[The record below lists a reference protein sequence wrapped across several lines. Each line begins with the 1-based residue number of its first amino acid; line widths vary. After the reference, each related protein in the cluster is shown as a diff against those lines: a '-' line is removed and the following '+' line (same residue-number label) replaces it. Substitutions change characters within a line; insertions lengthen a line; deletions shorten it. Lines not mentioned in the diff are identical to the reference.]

1 MWLTDVAIKRP
12 VLITMFFMALIVL
25 GYRSLTLM
33 PVDLYPKVDIPI
45 ITVTTTYPGA
55 GPEEVETLITK
66 PIEDKVGT
74 INKIDEVTSVSR
86 DSVSAV
92 VIKFLLEADLDVA
105 AADVRD
111 KIDLARPELPDDV
124 DDPIISKLD
133 FGAMPV
139 ITMGITS
146 DTMNIRNVKTLVKQ
160 NISDRFSKLSGV
172 GSVDVTGGD
181 TREIQ
186 IYADQDRLK
195 AYGMTIEE
203 LRQIINMAN
212 LNIPSGDLKHGNKEN
227 SIKIL
232 GEFDSV
238 DEIKNLRITKKK
250 KDINYS
256 IKLSDIAEVTDTSAE
271 RDAITRLDM
280 VDSVGVTVRKQAD
293 ANTLKAVDLIKK
305 ELELIQKD
313 YPQLKIKISDDQSK
327 FIKQSL
333 ESLREELIVGGLL
346 AILIVYL
353 FLHDLRSTFIIALA
367 LPTSMMSIFIILN
380 AAGQTLNMMSLM
392 GLALS
397 TGILIDDSIVVLE
410 NIHRHLKMGK
420 DPKQAALDGR
430 SEIGLAAIAITLVD
444 VVVYLPIAF
453 MRGIVGR
460 FFFSFGLTVASAT
473 LFSLLVSF
481 TLTPM
486 LASLWFKQE
495 KKKKKIQDLWFELK
509 EEMLGKLKDMLP
521 ADRINSL
528 AHLVNVKFTD
538 EAVLKARLAG
548 MHFNDKEIL
557 LLSDY
562 LKQVKEVE
570 CEEKEHNGLFA
581 SMSSK
586 FFASFDAFYDGLDN
600 IYRGVLSRAL
610 KIRWLVVLI
619 GMGSLVV
626 AIKFVAPVLGF
637 EFMSST
643 DKGIITVKMELP
655 SDSNVDETDRFIK
668 EIENRINNKKDFP
681 EVISMFT
688 TVGAETGS
696 FVGGGEQGPQYASIT
711 LDMGEKN
718 TRKRGTKEIGTILG
732 NKLMDIPYRIVIS
745 YPSSVGGGGTEAPV
759 QVEITGSKFQ
769 MDDIIELS
777 EKVKKIVETTEG
789 TVSVDTSWKEGK
801 PETRVVMDRMKMSAN
816 GISVATIGSIMRT
829 SIEGNKDIKYREF
842 GEEYDIRVRLKE
854 KDRKEPYQVANIYL
868 GQVDDKPVSIKD
880 IGTLKTLPA
889 PNKIEHSNK
898 QRKIVISAELA
909 KGYPLGNV
917 KRDIETR
924 LAKELT
930 VPSGITVQFGGEG
943 KRMVESFQ
951 YMVEA
956 LLLAIILVYMVM
968 AALFESYLN
977 PFIIMFALPQAMV
990 GGLLA
995 LYITGKTL
1003 NIMSMIGIIMLVG
1016 LVGKNAILLIDYT
1029 NTLRE
1034 KGMKRDEAIK
1044 EAGPTRLRPILM
1056 TTIAMI
1062 FGMLPIALGLGSGSE
1077 MRGPMSIAVIGG
1089 LLLSTLLTLLVIP
1102 VLYAQFDD
1110 LVNFLGRVKKSILRA

>member
-12 VLITMFFMALIVL
+12 VCTTMFFLALIVL

-33 PVDLYPKVDIPI
+33 PVDIYPNTNFPV

-55 GPEEVETLITK
+55 GPDEIETLITK
-66 PIEDKVGT
+66 PIEDQVGT
-74 INKIDEVTSVSR
+74 INKIDEVTSVSS

-92 VIKFLLEADLDVA
+92 VIKFLLEADLNVA

-111 KIDLARPELPDDV
+111 KIDLVRANLPKEAKAPV
-124 DDPIISKLD
+124 ISKLD
-133 FGAMPV
+133 FGSTPV

-146 DTMNIRNVKTLVKQ
+146 DTMDIRSVKTLVKQ
-160 NISDRFSKLSGV
+160 NISDRFSKLSDV
-172 GSVDVTGGD
+172 GSVEVTGGD

-203 LRQIINMAN
+203 LRQTINMTN
-212 LNIPSGDLKHGNKEN
+212 LNIPAGDLKHGNKEN

-232 GEFDSV
+232 GEFGSV
-238 DEIKNLRITKKK
+238 DKIKNLRITKKK
-250 KDINYS
+250 NDINYS
-256 IKLSDIAEVTDTSAE
+256 IKLSDIADVRDASAE
-271 RDAITRLDM
+271 RDAITRLDL
-280 VDSVGVTVRKQAD
+280 VDSVGVTVRKQAN
-293 ANTLKAVDLIKK
+293 ANTLKAVTLIKK
-305 ELELIQKD
+305 ELKAIQKD
-313 YPQLKIKISDDQSK
+313 YPQLKIKISDDESN
-327 FIKQSL
+327 FIKESL
-333 ESLREELIVGGLL
+333 ESLREELVIGGFL

-353 FLHDLRSTFIIALA
+353 FLHDLRSTVIIAFA

-420 DPKQAALDGR
+420 TPAQAALDGR

-444 VVVYLPIAF
+444 VVVYLPVAF
-453 MRGIVGR
+453 MRGIMGS

-473 LFSLLVSF
+473 MFSLLVSF

-495 KKKKKIQDLWFELK
+495 KKKKIHELWFEVK
-509 EEMLGKLKDMLP
+509 EEILGKLKDILP
-521 ADRINSL
+521 PDKLNSISS
-528 AHLVNVKFTD
+528 LVDIKFPD
-538 EAVLKARLAG
+538 EAILQARLKG
-548 MHFNDKEIL
+548 LNFNDKEIL
-557 LLSDY
+557 MLTDY

-570 CEEKEHNGLFA
+570 IEEEEQKSYISYISA
-581 SMSSK
+581 K
-586 FFASFDAFYDGLDN
+586 FFASFDAFYEGLDN
-600 IYRGVLSRAL
+600 LYRGVLSRVL
-610 KIRWLVVLI
+610 RIRWLVVLI

-626 AIKFVAPVLGF
+626 AVKFIAPVLGF

-643 DKGIITVKMELP
+643 DKGLITIKMELP
-655 SDSNVDETDRFIK
+655 SDSNVNETDRFIK

-681 EVISMFT
+681 EVISIFT
-688 TVGAETGS
+688 AVGTESGMS
-696 FVGGGEQGPQYASIT
+696 EGDQGHQNATIT
-711 LDMGEKN
+711 IDVGEK
-718 TRKRGTKEIGTILG
+718 TIRKRGTKDIGKLLN
-732 NKLMDIPYRIVIS
+732 NKLLDIPYRIIIS
-745 YPSSVGGGGTEAPV
+745 YPASVSEAGTEAPV
-759 QVEITGSKFQ
+759 QVEIVGNKFQ
-769 MDDIIELS
+769 RDKMIELS
-777 EKVKKIVETTEG
+777 EKVKHIVETTKG
-789 TVSVDTSWKEGK
+789 AVSVATSWKQGK
-801 PETRVVMDRMKMSAN
+801 PETRVIMDIMKMSSY
-816 GISVATIGSIMRT
+816 GISVETIGSILRT
-829 SIEGNKDIKYREF
+829 SIEGNTDIKYREF

-854 KDRKEPYQVANIYL
+854 KDRKEPSQVEDIYL
-868 GQVDDKPVSIKD
+868 GQIDDKPVCIKD
-880 IGTLKTLPA
+880 IGTIKTMPA

-917 KRDIETR
+917 MQAIETR
-924 LAKELT
+924 FAKELT
-930 VPSGITVQFGGEG
+930 IPAGITVQFGGEG
-943 KRMVESFQ
+943 KDMTESFQ
-951 YMVEA
+951 YMAEA
-956 LLLAIILVYMVM
+956 LLLAIMLVYMVM

-977 PFIIMFALPQAMV
+977 PFIIMFAIPQAMV

-1034 KGMKRDEAIK
+1034 RGMKRDEAIK

-1062 FGMLPIALGLGSGSE
+1062 FGMLPTALGLGSGSE
-1077 MRGPMSIAVIGG
+1077 MRGPMSIALIGG
-1089 LLLSTLLTLLVIP
+1089 LLLSTMLTLLVIP

-1110 LVNFLGRVKKSILRA
+1110 LMNFLGRVKKGQ

>member
-1 MWLTDVAIKRP
+1 MWLTDIAIKRP
-12 VLITMFFMALIVL
+12 VFTTMFFLALIVL

-55 GPEEVETLITK
+55 GPEEMETLVTK
-66 PIEDKVGT
+66 PIEDQVGT

-86 DSVSAV
+86 DSISAV

-111 KIDLARPELPDDV
+111 KIDLARPDLPEDA

-146 DTMNIRNVKTLVKQ
+146 DSMNIRSVKTLVEQ
-160 NISDRFSKLSGV
+160 NIEDRFSKLSGV
-172 GSVDVTGGD
+172 GSVDVSGGD

-212 LNIPSGDLKHGNKEN
+212 LNIPGGDLKHGNKEN
-227 SIKIL
+227 SIKVL
-232 GEFDSV
+232 GEFDNV

-250 KDINYS
+250 KDVNYS
-256 IKLSDIAEVTDTSAE
+256 IKLSDIADVRDASAE
-271 RDAITRLDM
+271 RDAITRLDL
-280 VDSVGVTVRKQAD
+280 VDSVGVTIKKQAD
-293 ANTLKAVDLIKK
+293 ANTLKVVELVKK
-305 ELELIQKD
+305 ELEAVQKD

-333 ESLREELIVGGLL
+333 ESLREELVVGGLL
-346 AILIVYL
+346 AILIVFL
-353 FLHDLRSTFIIALA
+353 FLHDVRSTIIIACA

-420 DPKQAALDGR
+420 APAQAALDGR

-486 LASLWFKQE
+486 LASMWFRQE
-495 KKKKKIQDLWFELK
+495 KKRKIQDLWFELK
-509 EEMLGKLKDMLP
+509 EEMLGRLKDILSP
-521 ADRINSL
+521 DRLDSL
-528 AHLVNVKFTD
+528 ASLVNVKFLD
-538 EAVLKARLAG
+538 ESLLQERLKELN
-548 MHFNDKEIL
+548 FNDKEIL
-557 LLSDY
+557 LLTDY

-570 CEEKEHNGLFA
+570 CEEKEQNGFF
-581 SMSSK
+581 SSWWNN
-586 FFASFDAFYDGLDN
+586 FVSYFDAFYDGLDN

-610 KIRWLVVLI
+610 KVRWLVVI
-619 GMGSLVV
+619 VGMGSLVV
-626 AIKFVAPVLGF
+626 AMKFIAPSLGF

-643 DKGIITVKMELP
+643 DKGIVTVKMELP
-655 SDSNVDETDRFIK
+655 SDSNVDETDRFIR
-668 EIENRINNKKDFP
+668 EVENRINNKKDFP
-681 EVISMFT
+681 EVISIFT

-696 FVGGGEQGPQYASIT
+696 IIGGEQGPQYATVTI
-711 LDMGEKN
+711 DFGEKY
-718 TRKRGTKEIGTILG
+718 TRKRDTKEIGKILG
-732 NKLMDIPYRIVIS
+732 EKLMDIPYRIIIS
-745 YPSSVGGGGTEAPV
+745 YPSSVGGAGTEAPV

-769 MDDIIELS
+769 MDNIIELS
-777 EKVKKIVETTEG
+777 EKVRHIVETTEG
-789 TVSVDTSWKEGK
+789 TQSVDTSWKEGK
-801 PETRVVMDRMKMSAN
+801 PETRIVMDRMKMSSH
-816 GISVATIGSIMRT
+816 GISVGTIGSILRT
-829 SIEGNKDIKYREF
+829 SIEGNTDIKYREF

-854 KDRKEPYQVANIYL
+854 KDRKEPYQVADIYL
-868 GQVDDKPVSIKD
+868 GQVDDKPISVKD

-917 KRDIETR
+917 KRAIEER
-924 LAKELT
+924 LAKEIT
-930 VPSGITVQFGGEG
+930 VPSGITVKFGGEG
-943 KRMVESFQ
+943 ERMVESFQ

-956 LLLAIILVYMVM
+956 LILAILLVYMVM

-995 LYITGKTL
+995 LFLTGKTL

-1029 NTLRE
+1029 NTLRGR
-1034 KGMKRDEAIK
+1034 GMKRDDAIK

-1110 LVNFLGRVKKSILRA
+1110 LMNFLGKVKKSISRT

>member
-12 VLITMFFMALIVL
+12 VFITMFFMALIVL
-25 GYRSLTLM
+25 GYRSVTLM

-45 ITVTTTYPGA
+45 ITVTTTYAGA
-55 GPEEVETLITK
+55 GPEEIETLVTK
-66 PIEDKVGT
+66 PIEDQVGT
-74 INKIDEVTSVSR
+74 INKIDEVMSVSR
-86 DSVSAV
+86 DSISAV
-92 VIKFLLEADLDVA
+92 IVKFLLEADLDVA

-111 KIDLARPELPDDV
+111 KIDLARPDLPDDA

-146 DTMNIRNVKTLVKQ
+146 DTMDIRSVKTLVEQ
-160 NISDRFSKLSGV
+160 NIEDRFSKLSGV
-172 GSVDVTGGD
+172 GNVDVTGGD

-195 AYGMTIEE
+195 AYGITIEE

-212 LNIPSGDLKHGNKEN
+212 LNIPGGDLKHGKKEN
-227 SIKIL
+227 SIKVL

-238 DEIKNLRITKKK
+238 EEIKNLRITKKK
-250 KDINYS
+250 QDVNYS
-256 IKLSDIAEVTDTSAE
+256 IKLSDIADVIDGSAE

-280 VDSVGVTVRKQAD
+280 VDSVGVTVKKQAD
-293 ANTLKAVDLIKK
+293 ANTLKVVELIKK
-305 ELELIQKD
+305 ELEAVQKD
-313 YPQLKIKISDDQSK
+313 YPQLKIKISDDQST

-346 AILIVYL
+346 AMLVVFL
-353 FLHDLRSTFIIALA
+353 FLHDFRSTVIIAFA
-367 LPTSMMSIFIILN
+367 LPTSMMSTFIILN

-420 DPKQAALDGR
+420 TPAQAALDGR

-495 KKKKKIQDLWFELK
+495 KKKKIQELWFELK
-509 EEMLGKLKDMLP
+509 EEILGKLRDILP
-521 ADRINSL
+521 HDKLNSL
-528 AHLVNVKFTD
+528 YSLVDVKFPD
-538 EAVLKARLAG
+538 ESSLHARLIG
-548 MHFNDKEIL
+548 LDFNDKEIL
-557 LLSDY
+557 LLTDY
-562 LKQVKEVE
+562 LKQVKEVDYE
-570 CEEKEHNGLFA
+570 DEKTDGLLSGTGKKLA
-581 SMSSK
+581 R
-586 FFASFDAFYDGLDN
+586 AFDSFYDGLDN
-600 IYRGVLSRAL
+600 IYRGILGRAL
-610 KIRWLVVLI
+610 KIRWLVVLV

-626 AIKFVAPVLGF
+626 AIKFIAPFIGF

-643 DKGIITVKMELP
+643 DKGIVTVKMELP

-681 EVISMFT
+681 ELISMFT

-696 FVGGGEQGPQYASIT
+696 FIGGEQGPQYATVT
-711 LDMGEKN
+711 LDFGEKH
-718 TRKRGTKEIGTILG
+718 TRKRDTKEIGKILG
-732 NKLMDIPYRIVIS
+732 DKLLDIPYKIIIS
-745 YPSSVGGGGTEAPV
+745 YPSSVGGSGTEAPV

-769 MDDIIELS
+769 MDAIIELS
-777 EKVKKIVETTEG
+777 EKVKHIVETTEG
-789 TVSVDTSWKEGK
+789 TQSVDTSWKEGK
-801 PETRVVMDRMKMSAN
+801 PETRVVMDRMKMSSH
-816 GISVATIGSIMRT
+816 GISVGTIGSILRT
-829 SIEGNKDIKYREF
+829 SIEGNTDIKYREF
-842 GEEYDIRVRLKE
+842 GEEYDIRLRLKE
-854 KDRKEPYQVANIYL
+854 KDRKDPSQIADIYL
-868 GQVDDKPVSIKD
+868 GQVDGKPISIKD

-917 KRDIETR
+917 KRAIEDR

-930 VPSGITVQFGGEG
+930 VPSGITVKFGGEG
-943 KRMVESFQ
+943 ERMVESFQ

-956 LLLAIILVYMVM
+956 LLLAIVLVYMVM

-995 LYITGKTL
+995 LFLTGRTL

-1034 KGMKRDEAIK
+1034 RGMERDEAIK

-1062 FGMLPIALGLGSGSE
+1062 FGMIPIALGLGSGSE

-1110 LVNFLGRVKKSILRA
+1110 LVNFLGRVKKSISRA

>member
-12 VLITMFFMALIVL
+12 VFTTMFFLALIVL

-55 GPEEVETLITK
+55 GPEEIETLITK
-66 PIEDKVGT
+66 PIEDQVGT

-111 KIDLARPELPDDV
+111 KIDLARPNLPDDAE
-124 DDPIISKLD
+124 DPIISKLD

-146 DTMNIRNVKTLVKQ
+146 DTMDIRSVKTIVKQ
-160 NISDRFSKLSGV
+160 NIADRFSKLSGV
-172 GSVDVTGGD
+172 GSVEVTGGD

-212 LNIPSGDLKHGNKEN
+212 LNIPAGDLKHGNKEN
-227 SIKIL
+227 SIKVL

-250 KDINYS
+250 NSINYS
-256 IKLSDIAEVTDTSAE
+256 IKLSDIADVRDASAE
-271 RDAITRLDM
+271 RDAITRLDL

-293 ANTLKAVDLIKK
+293 ANTLKAVALIKE
-305 ELELIQKD
+305 ELKAIQKD

-353 FLHDLRSTFIIALA
+353 FLHDLRSTVIIACA

-420 DPKQAALDGR
+420 APARAALDGR

-473 LFSLLVSF
+473 MFSLLVSF

-495 KKKKKIQDLWFELK
+495 RKKKLQELWFEVK
-509 EEMLGKLKDMLP
+509 EEILEKLKDILSP
-521 ADRINSL
+521 DKLNVISSL
-528 AHLVNVKFTD
+528 VDVKFLD
-538 EAVLKARLAG
+538 ETTLQARLKELD
-548 MHFNDKEIL
+548 FNDKEIL
-557 LLSDY
+557 MLTDY

-570 CEEKEHNGLFA
+570 IEEEEQKNYFSSIFA
-581 SMSSK
+581 K
-586 FFASFDAFYDGLDN
+586 FIASFDAFYDGLDN
-600 IYRGVLSRAL
+600 LYRGILSRVL

-626 AIKFVAPVLGF
+626 AVKFIAPVLGF

-643 DKGIITVKMELP
+643 DKGLIVVKMELP

-668 EIENRINNKKDFP
+668 EVENRINNKKDFP
-681 EVISMFT
+681 EVISIFT

-696 FVGGGEQGPQYASIT
+696 FIGGEQGPQYATIT
-711 LDMGEKN
+711 LDCGEKD
-718 TRKRGTKEIGTILG
+718 TRTRDTKEIGTILA
-732 NKLMDIPYRIVIS
+732 NKLLDIPYRITIS
-745 YPSSVGGGGTEAPV
+745 FPSSVGGAGTEAPV
-759 QVEITGSKFQ
+759 QVEIVGSKFQ
-769 MDDIIELS
+769 MDKIIELS
-777 EKVKKIVETTEG
+777 ENVKKIVETTEG
-789 TVSVDTSWKEGK
+789 TVSVDSSWKQGK
-801 PETRVVMDRMKMSAN
+801 PETRVVMDRMKMSSH
-816 GISVATIGSIMRT
+816 GISVGTIGSILRT
-829 SIEGNKDIKYREF
+829 SIEGNTDIKYREF

-854 KDRKEPYQVANIYL
+854 KDRKEPYQVEDIYL
-868 GQVDDKPVSIKD
+868 GQVDDKPVCIKD
-880 IGTLKTLPA
+880 IGTIKTLPA

-898 QRKIVISAELA
+898 QRKIVISAELV

-917 KRDIETR
+917 KKSIETR

-930 VPSGITVQFGGEG
+930 IPSGITVQFGGEG

-1029 NTLRE
+1029 NTLRGR
-1034 KGMKRDEAIK
+1034 GMERDEAIK

-1089 LLLSTLLTLLVIP
+1089 LLLSTMLTLLVIP

-1110 LVNFLGRVKKSILRA
+1110 LMNFLGRVKKSILRS

>member
-12 VLITMFFMALIVL
+12 VFTTMFFMALIVL

-45 ITVTTTYPGA
+45 ITVTTTYAGA
-55 GPEEVETLITK
+55 GPEEMETLVTK
-66 PIEDKVGT
+66 PIEDQVGT

-86 DSVSAV
+86 DSISAV
-92 VIKFLLEADLDVA
+92 IIKFLLEADLDVA

-111 KIDLARPELPDDV
+111 KIDLARPDLPEDA

-146 DTMNIRNVKTLVKQ
+146 DSMDIRSVKTLVEQ
-160 NISDRFSKLSGV
+160 NIEDRFSKLSGV
-172 GSVDVTGGD
+172 GSVDVSGGD

-195 AYGMTIEE
+195 AYGITIEE

-212 LNIPSGDLKHGNKEN
+212 LNIPGGDLKHGNKEN

-232 GEFDSV
+232 GEFESV

-250 KDINYS
+250 NNVNYS
-256 IKLSDIAEVTDTSAE
+256 IKLSDIADITDASAE

-280 VDSVGVTVRKQAD
+280 VDSVGVTVKKQAD
-293 ANTLKAVDLIKK
+293 ANTLKVVELVKK
-305 ELELIQKD
+305 ELESVQKD

-333 ESLREELIVGGLL
+333 ESLREELVVGGLL
-346 AILIVYL
+346 AILIVFL
-353 FLHDLRSTFIIALA
+353 FLHDLRSTIIIACA

-420 DPKQAALDGR
+420 APAQAALDGR

-486 LASLWFKQE
+486 LASMWFRQE
-495 KKKKKIQDLWFELK
+495 KKRKIQDLWFELK
-509 EEMLGKLKDMLP
+509 EEMLGRLKDILSP
-521 ADRINSL
+521 DRLDSIAS
-528 AHLVNVKFTD
+528 LVNVKFLD
-538 EAVLKARLAG
+538 ESLLKERLKELN
-548 MHFNDKEIL
+548 FNDKEIL
-557 LLSDY
+557 LLTDY

-570 CEEKEHNGLFA
+570 CEEEEQNGLF
-581 SMSSK
+581 SSWWNN
-586 FFASFDAFYDGLDN
+586 FVSYFDAFYDGLDN

-610 KIRWLVVLI
+610 KVRWLVVLV

-626 AIKFVAPVLGF
+626 AMNFIAPYLGF

-643 DKGIITVKMELP
+643 DKGIVTVKMELP
-655 SDSNVDETDRFIK
+655 SDSNVDETDRFIR
-668 EIENRINNKKDFP
+668 EVENRINNKKDFP
-681 EVISMFT
+681 EVISIFT
-688 TVGAETGS
+688 TVGAETGTII
-696 FVGGGEQGPQYASIT
+696 GGEQGPQYATVTI
-711 LDMGEKN
+711 DFGEKH
-718 TRKRGTKEIGTILG
+718 TRKRDTKEIGKMLG
-732 NKLMDIPYRIVIS
+732 EKLMDIPYRIIIS
-745 YPSSVGGGGTEAPV
+745 YPSSVGGAGTEAPV

-769 MDDIIELS
+769 MDNIIELS
-777 EKVKKIVETTEG
+777 EKVRQIVETTEG
-789 TVSVDTSWKEGK
+789 TQSVDTSWKEGK
-801 PETRVVMDRMKMSAN
+801 PETRVVMDRMKMSSH
-816 GISVATIGSIMRT
+816 GISVGTIGSILRT
-829 SIEGNKDIKYREF
+829 SIEGNTDIKYREF

-868 GQVDDKPVSIKD
+868 GQVEEKPISIKD
-880 IGTLKTLPA
+880 IGILKTLPA

-917 KRDIETR
+917 KRAIEER
-924 LAKELT
+924 LAKEIT
-930 VPSGITVQFGGEG
+930 VPSGITVKFGGEG
-943 KRMVESFQ
+943 ERMVESFQ

-956 LLLAIILVYMVM
+956 LILAIVLVYMVM

-995 LYITGKTL
+995 LFLTGKTL

-1029 NTLRE
+1029 NTLRGR
-1034 KGMKRDEAIK
+1034 GMKRDDAIK

-1110 LVNFLGRVKKSILRA
+1110 LVNFLGRVKKAISRA

>member
-12 VLITMFFMALIVL
+12 VFTTMFFMALIVL

-45 ITVTTTYPGA
+45 ITVTTTYAGA
-55 GPEEVETLITK
+55 GPEEMETLVTK
-66 PIEDKVGT
+66 PIEDQVGT

-86 DSVSAV
+86 DSISAV
-92 VIKFLLEADLDVA
+92 IIKFLLEADLDVA

-111 KIDLARPELPDDV
+111 KIDLARPDLPEDA

-146 DTMNIRNVKTLVKQ
+146 DSMDIRSVKTLVEQ
-160 NISDRFSKLSGV
+160 NIEDRFSKLSGV
-172 GSVDVTGGD
+172 GSVDVSGGD

-195 AYGMTIEE
+195 AYGITIEE

-212 LNIPSGDLKHGNKEN
+212 LNIPGGDLKHGNKEN

-232 GEFDSV
+232 GEFESV

-250 KDINYS
+250 NNVNYS
-256 IKLSDIAEVTDTSAE
+256 IKLSDIADVTDAAAE

-280 VDSVGVTVRKQAD
+280 VDSVGVTVKKQAD
-293 ANTLKAVDLIKK
+293 ANTLKVVELVKK
-305 ELELIQKD
+305 ELEAVQKD

-333 ESLREELIVGGLL
+333 ESLREELVVGGLL
-346 AILIVYL
+346 AILIVFL
-353 FLHDLRSTFIIALA
+353 FLHDLRSTIIIACA

-420 DPKQAALDGR
+420 APAQAALDGR

-486 LASLWFKQE
+486 LASMWFRQE
-495 KKKKKIQDLWFELK
+495 KKRKIQDLWFELK
-509 EEMLGKLKDMLP
+509 EEMLGRLKDILSP
-521 ADRINSL
+521 DRLDSV
-528 AHLVNVKFTD
+528 ASLVNVKFLD
-538 EAVLKARLAG
+538 ESLLQERLKELN
-548 MHFNDKEIL
+548 FNDKEIL
-557 LLSDY
+557 LLTDY

-570 CEEKEHNGLFA
+570 YEEKEQNGLF
-581 SMSSK
+581 SSWWNN
-586 FFASFDAFYDGLDN
+586 FVSYFDAFYDGLDN

-610 KIRWLVVLI
+610 KVRWLVVI
-619 GMGSLVV
+619 VGMGSLVV
-626 AIKFVAPVLGF
+626 AMKFIAPSLGF

-643 DKGIITVKMELP
+643 DKGIVTVKMELP
-655 SDSNVDETDRFIK
+655 SDSNVDETDRFIR
-668 EIENRINNKKDFP
+668 EVENRINNKKDFP
-681 EVISMFT
+681 EVISIFT
-688 TVGAETGS
+688 TVGAETGTII
-696 FVGGGEQGPQYASIT
+696 GGEQGPQYATVTI
-711 LDMGEKN
+711 DFGEKH
-718 TRKRGTKEIGTILG
+718 TRKRDTKEIGKMLG
-732 NKLMDIPYRIVIS
+732 EKLMDIPYRIIIS
-745 YPSSVGGGGTEAPV
+745 YPSSVGGAGTEAPV

-769 MDDIIELS
+769 MDNIIELS
-777 EKVKKIVETTEG
+777 EKVRHIVETTEG
-789 TVSVDTSWKEGK
+789 TQSVDTSWKEGK
-801 PETRVVMDRMKMSAN
+801 PETRVVMDRMKMSSH
-816 GISVATIGSIMRT
+816 GISVGTIGSILRT
-829 SIEGNKDIKYREF
+829 SIEGNTDIKYREF

-868 GQVDDKPVSIKD
+868 GQVEEKPISIKD

-917 KRDIETR
+917 KRAIEER
-924 LAKELT
+924 LAKEIT
-930 VPSGITVQFGGEG
+930 VPSGITVKFGGEG
-943 KRMVESFQ
+943 ERMVESFQ

-956 LLLAIILVYMVM
+956 LVLAIVLVYMVM

-995 LYITGKTL
+995 LFLTGKTL

-1029 NTLRE
+1029 NTLRGR
-1034 KGMKRDEAIK
+1034 GMERDDAIK

-1110 LVNFLGRVKKSILRA
+1110 LMNFLGRVKKLISRA